1 MPMRGRRVT
10 LREVK
15 ANANKAAVDAQRL
28 IAQSSGTVN
37 RLETETLKVLT
48 SGLETLAAA
57 VELIDDIQDGVTL
70 TVVREGDNSI
80 MDFVMGRCDE
90 LPIGIKVRIQDVE
103 E

>member
-1 MPMRGRRVT
+1 MARSRRVT

-57 VELIDDIQDGVTL
+57 VELIEDIQDGVTVL
-70 TVVREGDNSI
+70 VVREGDKSI
-80 MDFVMGRCDE
+80 MDFVMGKCDE
-90 LPIGIKVRIQDVE
+90 LPIGFKIRIQDE
-103 E
+103 DGQ